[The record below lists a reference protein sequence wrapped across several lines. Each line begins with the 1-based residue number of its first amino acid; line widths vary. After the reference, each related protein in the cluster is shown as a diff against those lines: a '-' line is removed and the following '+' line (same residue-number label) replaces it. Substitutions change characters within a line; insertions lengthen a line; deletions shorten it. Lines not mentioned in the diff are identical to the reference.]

1 MSAYNGNLSLI
12 LTGARAGAVD
22 HARKANRP
30 TRNTLSPVVYN

>member
-12 LTGARAGAVD
+12 LTGAGAVD

-30 TRNTLSPVVYN
+30 TQNTLSPVVYN